1 MEIFDEYEVD
11 FGANGTLIAYELKLC
26 VRRSNDS
33 MSNFKVGDRVM
44 ILPGIATPFVGM
56 VGTISEIRP
65 HDRGIE
71 TMERHIVVFQRR
83 EKLSFYGVELMRI
96 QKLN

>member
-1 MEIFDEYEVD
+1 
-11 FGANGTLIAYELKLC
+11 
-26 VRRSNDS
+26 
-33 MSNFKVGDRVM
+33 MSDFKVGDRVM

-71 TMERHIVVFQRR
+71 TMERHIVVFERR